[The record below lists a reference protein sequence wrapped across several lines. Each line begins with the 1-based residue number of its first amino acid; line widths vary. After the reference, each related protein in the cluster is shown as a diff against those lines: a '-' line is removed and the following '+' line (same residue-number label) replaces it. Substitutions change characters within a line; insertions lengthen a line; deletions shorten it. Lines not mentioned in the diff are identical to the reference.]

1 MQIAL
6 SEQIRAFTPDNFG
19 LKQLPKCILF
29 HPYSLLQMPMPLKVN
44 KQEARL
50 LIVLGILCLIFI
62 IWFAV
67 SKLIG

>member
-1 MQIAL
+1 
-6 SEQIRAFTPDNFG
+6 
-19 LKQLPKCILF
+19 
-29 HPYSLLQMPMPLKVN
+29 MPMPLKVN